1 MKKFFSSYLVPLC
14 LAFVVYQLFFK
25 NVAEADAKPAYDLLI
40 AGKAIFIDVREESEV
55 KEGMIKGALW
65 IPLSKIETDKSGEV
79 EKIKDIGKNK
89 QIFLYCRS
97 GNRSGKVK
105 SYLNDAGHPS
115 VNLGGYSGL
124 VDEKI
129 PTQPGPQ

>member
-1 MKKFFSSYLVPLC
+1 MKKFISTYLFPLC
-14 LAFVVYQLFFK
+14 LALLVYQLFFK
-25 NVAEADAKPAYDLLI
+25 NVAEADAKPAYDLMLS
-40 AGKAIFIDVREESEV
+40 GKAIFIDVREESEV
-55 KEGMIKGALW
+55 KDGIIKGALW
-65 IPLSKIETDKSGEV
+65 IPLSKIEENKSSEV
-79 EKIKDIGKNK
+79 EKIKDLGKNK

-105 SYLNDAGHPS
+105 SYLKDAGQPS
-115 VNLGGYSGL
+115 VNLGGYSSL